1 MTMTASNMGDTT
13 APGSPALA
21 AMSHDLTITAIR
33 ATPVSIPMS
42 YVYKW
47 GPGAYAGFT
56 RTLVEVETSAGVTGI
71 GESGHARDARII
83 EESLAPRLLGADPL
97 NLADCERRAIPSYT
111 GLVTSRD
118 FTRLNAYSGIEIAL
132 WDLAG
137 KLAGRSVAELLGG
150 RVRDEITFSEYFA
163 LPSGGSSD
171 DFTAVADACAR
182 AVADHG
188 ANVFEGKVGVLP
200 LHEEVQLVRLI
211 RNAVGDATPIRLD
224 ANMSWDVST
233 ARQALPLFA
242 GLGVSWI
249 EEPVMSQAELIR
261 LRMTSPISF
270 SSHQID
276 LPLAARDGV
285 PDAFVVKIHY
295 LGGIRRTVDFVVA
308 CSMFGIPVWFR
319 APSAGVA
326 TAAELQIAAALAP
339 MTHPSQNLSRWV
351 GDDIVDG
358 GPLHATNGV
367 VAVPEGPGLGVTL
380 DPDGVARCAQRAQ
393 DAPLSDPF
401 GS

>member
-1 MTMTASNMGDTT
+1 MTDTVSS
-13 APGSPALA
+13 GSPALA
-21 AMSHDLTITAIR
+21 ARPHDLTITAIR

-47 GPGAYAGFT
+47 GPGAFAGFT

-71 GESGHARDARII
+71 GESGSPRDARII

-97 NLADCERRAIPSYT
+97 NRADCERRAIPSYA
-111 GLVTSRD
+111 GLVTARD
-118 FTRLNAYSGIEIAL
+118 FTTLHAYSGIEMAL

-137 KLAGRSVAELLGG
+137 KLTGRSIAELLGG

-163 LPSGGSSD
+163 LPSEGSSAD
-171 DFTAVADACAR
+171 LTSVADACA
-182 AVADHG
+182 AAAADHG
-188 ANVFEGKVGVLP
+188 ARFFEGKVGVLA
-200 LHEEVQLVRLI
+200 LHDEARLI
-211 RNAVGDATPIRLD
+211 GQIRHAVGDTTPIRLD
-224 ANMSWDVST
+224 ANMSWDVAT
-233 ARQALPLFA
+233 ARQALPIFA
-242 GLGVSWI
+242 ALGVSWI
-249 EEPVMSQAELIR
+249 EEPVVSQAELIR

-295 LGGIRRTVDFVVA
+295 LGGIQRTVDFVVA
-308 CSMFGIPVWFR
+308 CAMFGIPVWFR

-351 GDDIVDG
+351 GDEIIQEG
-358 GPLHATNGV
+358 LFHATNGV
-367 VAVPEGPGLGVTL
+367 VAVPDGPGLGVTL
-380 DPDGVARCAQRAQ
+380 DPDGVERCRERART
-393 DAPLSDPF
+393 APLNDPF
-401 GS
+401 AR